1 MARDLNSRP
10 TMDSLLN
17 DLRHALRSLRSKP
30 GFTAIAVATLALGIG
45 GSTAIFGLTS
55 AVLLAKPP
63 LRDPDRLVTIWEN
76 ASAAGFPRNQLAP
89 ATYAFLRD
97 NVQAFEGV
105 AAVSEAG
112 FTLTGEGE
120 PQKVEGRRVTASFF
134 DVLGVP
140 PALGRA
146 LEPADDRPGAPHVA
160 VISHGL
166 WQRRFGGDPGVVGRD
181 VLMNGDKYT
190 VVGVMPRD
198 FQFMESYVAL
208 WVPAAF
214 DAEEL
219 AKRAHYL
226 TVVAR
231 MKPGVAA
238 AAVQAEVEAIAAR
251 YARQFPGEISP
262 TFVLPF
268 REQIVGDARQPLI
281 VLALA
286 ITFVLLITCA
296 NVAALLL
303 ARTASRGREIAVRSA
318 LGATRTRIV
327 RQLLTESLLLAA
339 IGGGLALL
347 VASFALSSLQQL
359 VPPGLVLAVHPT
371 LDGRALALALVLS
384 AGTGLLFGLA
394 PAVQATRGDL
404 NVALRQGGR
413 GMTGAG
419 HRRLR
424 SALVVG
430 ELAATLMLLVGAGL
444 LGQTLYRLRYADLGL
459 RPERLLTLRT
469 PLPLYKYAEAS
480 RRAAFYEDVLDRVRR
495 LPGVV
500 SAGYS
505 TSVPL
510 EWKGG
515 TNGFEP
521 EGAVDPRRT
530 YGAGPV
536 DPRLSYDANHRQVST
551 DYLRTMG
558 IPLRRG
564 RFLERTDGERT
575 QPVAI
580 VNETMARQYWP
591 GVDAVGKRFRTGNDT
606 WITIVGVVGDVRQMG
621 LDAPVKAEMYF
632 PYAQVDGQPWFAPR
646 DLVVRSASVEP
657 MSLVPAVKEAIRAV
671 DPEQAVANVRTYD
684 EVLDEEVVQRR
695 LGASLV
701 AAFAGL
707 ALLLASLGVYGV
719 LSYFVAQHTSE
730 IGVRLALGA
739 SRRDIFSL
747 VLGKGMALAASGV
760 ALGLVGAL
768 ALTRLV
774 SSLLYGVGAADPA
787 TFAGAAG
794 LLAALAMLACYLPAR
809 RAIKVDPMVAIR
821 CE

>member
-1 MARDLNSRP
+1 
-10 TMDSLLN
+10 MDTLLK
-17 DLRHALRSLRSKP
+17 DLRYALRLLRGKP
-30 GFTAIAVATLALGIG
+30 GFTAIVVATLALGIG
-45 GSTAIFGLTS
+45 GSTAIFSLTS
-55 AVLLAKPP
+55 AVLLGKPL
-63 LRDPDRLVTIWEN
+63 LRDPDRLVMIWEN
-76 ASAAGFPRNQLAP
+76 ASAMGFPRNDLAP
-89 ATYAFLRD
+89 ATYAALRD
-97 NVQAFEGV
+97 QAQAFEGV
-105 AAVSEAG
+105 AAVAEEA
-112 FTLTGEGE
+112 FTLTGDGE
-120 PQKVEGRRVTASFF
+120 PQKVEARRVTASFF
-134 DVLGVP
+134 SVLGVA

-160 VISHGL
+160 VISYGL
-166 WQRRFGGDPGVVGRD
+166 WQRRFGGDAGLVGRD
-181 VLMNGDKYT
+181 LLLNGDKHT

-198 FQFMESYVAL
+198 FQFLESYVAL

-214 DAEEL
+214 GAEEL
-219 AKRAHYL
+219 ANRQAHYL
-226 TVVAR
+226 TVVGR
-231 MKPGVAA
+231 MKPGVVAA
-238 AAVQAEVEAIAAR
+238 GAQADVEAVTGR
-251 YARQFPGEISP
+251 LARQFHDEAFPA
-262 TFVLPF
+262 FVLPL
-268 REQIVGDARQPLI
+268 REQILGDARRPLI

-296 NVAALLL
+296 NVAGLLL
-303 ARTASRGREIAVRSA
+303 GRTASRGREIAVRSA
-318 LGATRTRIV
+318 LGATRRRIV
-327 RQLLTESLLLAA
+327 RQLLTESILLAA
-339 IGGGLALL
+339 IGGALALL
-347 VASFALSSLQQL
+347 VASSALSSLQQL

-371 LDGRALALALVLS
+371 LDGRALAVALVLS
-384 AGTGLLFGLA
+384 LVTGLLFGLA
-394 PAVQATRGDL
+394 PALQATRADL
-404 NVALRQGGR
+404 SVTLRQGGR
-413 GMTGAG
+413 GVAGAG

-469 PLPLYKYAEAS
+469 PLPLYKYGEAS
-480 RRAAFYEDVLDRVRR
+480 RRSAFYEDVLDRVRH

-515 TNGFEP
+515 TNGFVP
-521 EGAVDPRRT
+521 EGPVDPRRT
-530 YGAGPV
+530 
-536 DPRLSYDANHRQVST
+536 YDANHRQVST

-564 RFLERTDGERT
+564 RFFERTDGERS

-591 GVDAVGKRFRTGNDT
+591 GVDAVGKRFRTGGDSP
-606 WITIVGVVGDVRQMG
+606 WLTIVGVVGDVRQMG

-646 DLVVRSASVEP
+646 DLAVRSAAVEP

-671 DPEQAVANVRTYD
+671 DPEQAVANVRTFD

-701 AAFAGL
+701 AAFAAL

-719 LSYFVAQHTSE
+719 LSHFVAQHTAE
-730 IGVRLALGA
+730 IGVRVALGA
-739 SRRDIFSL
+739 SRRDILSL
-747 VLGKGMALAASGV
+747 VLGKGMALAVSGV

-768 ALTRLV
+768 AFTRLV

-787 TFAGAAG
+787 TFAAAAS
-794 LLAALAMLACYLPAR
+794 LLAVLALLACYLPAR